1 MHWLSWAIYQNNFW
15 YAFSSYFF
23 HKNVLYLKLYTKFQY
38 QTYFPSKYIKQYV
51 FKLLLSQ
58 LMAPQTLPIFSS
70 SDQQEEKEGKREI
83 QKFEYLEN
91 KKSLLDDIK
100 SIFDIF

>member
-15 YAFSSYFF
+15 YAFSSYLF

-58 LMAPQTLPIFSS
+58 LMAPQTLTIFSS

-91 KKSLLDDIK
+91 KKSFLDDIK